1 MNKRVLVTGASR
13 GIGRA
18 ISQILAAQGFDIA
31 LNYLR
36 QHDAARAT
44 LETIQTGGGKAA
56 LLPFD
61 VSDRDKVRKIITG
74 DMEKHGT
81 YWGVVCNAGI
91 VADDPFPVL
100 SGEQWDRVIN
110 TNLGSF
116 YNLLHPVV
124 APMISA
130 KRGGRI
136 VTLSS
141 VSGIIG
147 NRGQTNYSA
156 AKAGIIG
163 ATRSLAQE
171 LAKRSITVN
180 SVAPGLIETDMVA
193 GLPDR
198 EEILRHIPMR
208 RFGKPDE
215 VASLVAYL
223 FTDAAAYIT
232 GQIISVNGG
241 II

>member
-18 ISQILAAQGFDIA
+18 ISLVLAAQGFEVAI
-31 LNYLR
+31 NYLR
-36 QHDAARAT
+36 QHDSARAT
-44 LETIQTGGGKAA
+44 LETIQAAGGKAA

-61 VSDRDKVRKIITG
+61 VANREQAREVISG
-74 DMEKHGT
+74 DMEKHGV

-91 VADDPFPVL
+91 VADAPFPLL
-100 SGEQWDRVIN
+100 SGGQWDQVIN

-124 APMISA
+124 MPMINA
-130 KRGGRI
+130 RLGGRI

-141 VSGIIG
+141 VSGIAG

-156 AKAGIIG
+156 AKAGLIG

-171 LAKRSITVN
+171 LAKRAITVN

-198 EEILRHIPMR
+198 DEIIRQIPMR
-208 RFGKPDE
+208 RLGKPEE

-232 GQIISVNGG
+232 GQVISVNGG

>member
-18 ISQILAAQGFDIA
+18 ISLALAAQGFEIV

-36 QHDAARAT
+36 QHAAARTT
-44 LETIQTGGGKAA
+44 LETIQAGGAKAA

-61 VSDRDKVRKIITG
+61 VSDRETAREIITA
-74 DMEKHGT
+74 DMDKHGV

-91 VADDPFPVL
+91 AADGPFPL
-100 SGEQWDRVIN
+100 LTGEQWDKVIK

-124 APMISA
+124 MPMVSA

-141 VSGIIG
+141 ISGVMG

-180 SVAPGLIETDMVA
+180 SVAPGLIETDMLA
-193 GLPDR
+193 TLPDR

-208 RFGKPDE
+208 RFGKPEE

-223 FTDAAAYIT
+223 FTEPAAYIT
-232 GQIISVNGG
+232 GQVISVNGG